1 MSIRVILS
9 IRQYHPNEEYSTL
22 IPNCTTCDYSN
33 SNGIDWFIRNT
44 NLSCIR
50 VNRFQS
56 HVIIHRKIY
65 KWVVSD
71 FMSSHPPARLSEPCW
86 MCNKTTLF
94 TAHKQQWSQH
104 YGQPSNNI
112 RHAAI
117 CYALAHWSPSSSFRI
132 PIGRAS
138 GSIVW
143 LLRAPELPFMGENG
157 VVEKFASMFW
167 VHHSTANTTNTYIC
181 WWIVCSYSY
190 TTVIVENALCTIG
203 RASEHS
209 SFEQKDENWI
219 TERHLFDFGSGCL
232 PTITYRLWTSS
243 RRPVIWVKP

>member
-1 MSIRVILS
+1 MSIRFILS

-22 IPNCTTCDYSN
+22 IPNCTTWDYSN

-50 VNRFQS
+50 VNRFQR

-167 VHHSTANTTNTYIC
+167 VHHIVPQIPQTHTFAGESFARIVIQQLLSRMRCVRSAEQASIPRSSKKMKIELLNGIC
-181 WWIVCSYSY
+181 LIS
-190 TTVIVENALCTIG
+190 ALAACQQSHIDCEQAADG
-203 RASEHS
+203 RLYE
-209 SFEQKDENWI
+209 
-219 TERHLFDFGSGCL
+219 
-232 PTITYRLWTSS
+232 
-243 RRPVIWVKP
+243 